1 MTGWIIFGS
10 IVLLILIVLWQS
22 VTITFVYEKELD
34 LKIKFLGFTVFD
46 INGKPKKEKKKK
58 KPKKQKIKKS
68 QKEQSISRS
77 PSQPVKSTETDL
89 PLKEKE
95 SISEESE
102 APSEKKVKKP
112 KKEKPNIDLEMIMDY
127 VRSAAPPLKRLF
139 KKIRWY
145 DVYVDWVVGSDDAA
159 KTAITY
165 GSICAF
171 LYPFF
176 EWLTTYF
183 TAHVKEVNIEAD
195 FSKEESDIFAY
206 FVLKLRLSTAL
217 ACIIW
222 LAVRVLKT
230 YMAYNQQPTPAK
242 PKKAGK
248 KGK

>member
-10 IVLLILIVLWQS
+10 IVLLFMVVLWQS
-22 VTITFVYEKELD
+22 ITVIFTYEKKIEL
-34 LKIKFLGFTVFD
+34 KVKFLGFTVYD
-46 INGKPKKEKKKK
+46 INAKPKKKKEK
-58 KPKKQKIKKS
+58 KPKKQKKKGGKNAPPPDPAESKEESATNTVDEDNAAPERPAAAAESPKTKAGKKS
-68 QKEQSISRS
+68 
-77 PSQPVKSTETDL
+77 
-89 PLKEKE
+89 
-95 SISEESE
+95 
-102 APSEKKVKKP
+102 KP
-112 KKEKPNIDLEMIMDY
+112 KLNIDLDMIMDY
-127 VRSAAPPLKRLF
+127 VRSASPPLKRLF

-145 DVYVDWVVGSDDAA
+145 DIYVDWVVATDDAA

-165 GSICAF
+165 GGVCSV

-183 TAHVKEVNIEAD
+183 TAHVKEINVEAD

-222 LAVRVLKT
+222 LAARVLKT
-230 YMAYNQQPTPAK
+230 YTKYNQQPAPAK